1 LNLTALRSRRILQNL
16 LLPLRKEASLIGVI
30 ANSTEHGVV
39 SEFFELFK
47 TPWEFY
53 QSDRQYEV
61 ILCAGSGDFA
71 KNAARLV
78 LIYSSGNFAFD
89 HPENIEIASR
99 KRNRMFLHRG
109 ARLPIYGDGLTF
121 REIGIDLLIDEES
134 RQTAMRQYKSPDGVV
149 VRIGYDLFGE
159 VSSLLTEGQPA
170 ACADIPTLDLH
181 IALLRDLIVTSGVSL
196 VEVPPVPHG
205 YRFIACLTH
214 DVDHPSIVQHKWDHT
229 AFGFLYRAIFG
240 SLGNFFRGRITVRN
254 LLTNWVA
261 ALKLPLVHMGFAN
274 DFWRDFED
282 RYREFEKGL
291 CSTFFVIPFK
301 NRPGC
306 DFEGLAPSFR
316 ASRYGARDIAGTIG
330 KILAAGNEVGL
341 HGIDAWTDSSKG
353 LEEFE
358 EIRQLT
364 GISETGV
371 RMHWLY
377 YDLQSPIALEQAG
390 AAYDSTIGY
399 RETVGYRAGTTQ
411 VYKPLQATQL
421 LELPMHVMDT
431 ALFYPAYLGL
441 SSRQATTL
449 VHRMVDNAVDFGGCI
464 TINWHDRSL
473 APERVWDACYR
484 ELVQDMKNRG
494 AWFATARQATSWFR
508 KRRSVVFEM
517 DWVGTD
523 APRPRASVDSSDDL
537 PGLLL
542 RTHKAHKSC
551 QTGSPGSKQY
561 VDMAFDEIVDNS
573 VPR

>member
-1 LNLTALRSRRILQNL
+1 VRSRRIVQNL
-16 LLPLRKEASLIGVI
+16 PPPFRKEFSVIGVI
-30 ANSTEHGVV
+30 ANSAEHIVI

-61 ILCAGSGDFA
+61 LLCAGSGDFA
-71 KNAARLV
+71 KNTAKLV
-78 LIYSSGNFAFD
+78 LIYASGNLAVDFV
-89 HPENIEIASR
+89 EKIEIASR
-99 KRNRMFLHRG
+99 KRNRMLLLRG
-109 ARLPIYGDGLTF
+109 ARLPIYGDRITF
-121 REIGIDLLIDEES
+121 RENGTDLLIDEES
-134 RQTAMRQYKSPDGVV
+134 RQTAMQQYKSPDGVV

-181 IALLRDLIVTSGVSL
+181 IALLRDLIVTGGVSL
-196 VEVPPVPHG
+196 VEVPPVPNG
-205 YRFIACLTH
+205 YLFIACLTH

-229 AFGFLYRAIFG
+229 AFGFLYRAIFV
-240 SLGNFFRGRITVRN
+240 SLSNFFRGRIPVRN
-254 LLTNWVA
+254 LLTNWAA
-261 ALKLPLVHMGFAN
+261 ALKLPFVYVGFAN

-282 RYREFEKGL
+282 RYQELEKGL
-291 CSTFFVIPFK
+291 SSTFFVIPFK
-301 NRPGC
+301 DRPGS
-306 DFEGLAPSFR
+306 DFQGHAPKFR

-330 KILAAGNEVGL
+330 KILAAGCEVGL

-358 EIRQLT
+358 EIRHLT

-377 YDLQSPIALEQAG
+377 YDLQSPLALEQAG
-390 AAYDSTIGY
+390 ATYDSTIGY

-411 VYKPLQATQL
+411 VYKPLQATRL

-449 VHRMVDNAVDFGGCI
+449 IARMVDNAVDFGGCI

-484 ELVQDMKNRG
+484 DLVQDMKDRG
-494 AWFATARQATSWFR
+494 AWFATAGQATSWFR
-508 KRRSVVFEM
+508 KRRSIVFEM
-517 DWVGTD
+517 DRVGTD
-523 APRPRASVDSSDDL
+523 PPPPRTCSDRSDYL
-537 PGLLL
+537 PGMLL
-542 RTHKAHKSC
+542 RNHKAHESC
-551 QTGSPGSKQY
+551 QTGRPGSKQY
-561 VDMAFDEIVDNS
+561 VDMALDESADTLVS
-573 VPR
+573 G

>member
-1 LNLTALRSRRILQNL
+1 L
-16 LLPLRKEASLIGVI
+16 LHQSGKEASVIGVI
-30 ANSTEHGVV
+30 ANSAEHGVI

-53 QSDRQYEV
+53 RSDRRYEV
-61 ILCAGSGDFA
+61 VLCATNRKLHDNTA
-71 KNAARLV
+71 KLV
-78 LIYSSGNFAFD
+78 LLYAGHELAAD
-89 HPENIEIASR
+89 AEENIEIAS
-99 KRNRMFLHRG
+99 KGSNSMFSYKGTRI
-109 ARLPIYGDGLTF
+109 PIYGDSVTF
-121 REIGIDLLIDEES
+121 REKGAGLLVDEES
-134 RQTAMRQYKSPDGVV
+134 QQAAMHQRKSLGGVV
-149 VRIGYDLFGE
+149 ARMGYNLFGE
-159 VSSLLTEGQPA
+159 VGTLLTAGQPA
-170 ACADIPTLDLH
+170 AYAGIPTLDLH

-196 VEVPPVPHG
+196 VEVPPVPNG

-229 AFGFLYRAIFG
+229 VFGFLYRAIFG
-240 SLGNFFRGRITVRN
+240 SLSNFFRGRIPVRN
-254 LLTNWVA
+254 LLTNWAA
-261 ALKLPLVHMGFAN
+261 ALKLPFVYMGFAN

-282 RYREFEKGL
+282 RYRELEKGL

-301 NRPGC
+301 NCPGS
-306 DFEGLAPSFR
+306 DFQGLAPKFR

-330 KILAAGNEVGL
+330 KILAAGCEVGL

-358 EIRQLT
+358 EIRRLT

-377 YDLQSPIALEQAG
+377 YDLQSPLALEQAG

-411 VYKPLQATQL
+411 VYKPLEASRL

-449 VHRMVDNAVDFGGCI
+449 IRRMVDNAVNFGGCI

-484 ELVQDMKNRG
+484 DLVQDMKNRG
-494 AWFATARQATSWFR
+494 AWFATAGQATSWFR
-508 KRRSVVFEM
+508 KRRSIEFEM
-517 DWVGTD
+517 DWVGTN
-523 APRPRASVDSSDDL
+523 APRPRASADSSDNL

-542 RTHKAHKSC
+542 RSHKAHESC
-551 QTGSPGSKQY
+551 RTGRPGSRQY
-561 VDMAFDEIVDNS
+561 VDMAFDESADNS
-573 VPR
+573 VSR

>member
-1 LNLTALRSRRILQNL
+1 
-16 LLPLRKEASLIGVI
+16 LIGVI
-30 ANSTEHGVV
+30 ANSAEHDVI

-53 QSDRQYEV
+53 QSDRLYEV
-61 ILCAGSGDFA
+61 LLCAGSGDFA
-71 KNAARLV
+71 KSAAKLV

-89 HPENIEIASR
+89 FPENIEIASR
-99 KRNRMFLHRG
+99 NRNRMLLYRG
-109 ARLPIYGDGLTF
+109 ARLPIYGDGITF
-121 REIGIDLLIDEES
+121 RGNGTALLIDEES
-134 RQTAMRQYKSPDGVV
+134 RQTAMRHYKSPDGVV

-159 VSSLLTEGQPA
+159 VRSLLTEGQPA
-170 ACADIPTLDLH
+170 ACADIPTLELH

-196 VEVPPVPHG
+196 VEVPPVPNG
-205 YRFIACLTH
+205 YRFMACLTH

-229 AFGFLYRAIFG
+229 VFGFLYRAIFG
-240 SLGNFFRGRITVRN
+240 SLSNFFRGRIPVRN
-254 LLTNWVA
+254 LLTNWAA
-261 ALKLPLVHMGFAN
+261 ALKLPFVHMGFAN

-282 RYREFEKGL
+282 RYRELENGL

-301 NRPGC
+301 NCPGS
-306 DFEGLAPSFR
+306 DFEGPAPKFR
-316 ASRYGARDIAGTIG
+316 ASRYGAKDIAGTIG
-330 KILAAGNEVGL
+330 KILAAGCEVGL

-353 LEEFE
+353 LEELE
-358 EIRQLT
+358 EIRRLT

-399 RETVGYRAGTTQ
+399 RETVGYRAGSTQ
-411 VYKPLQATQL
+411 VYKPLQATRL

-449 VHRMVDNAVDFGGCI
+449 VHRMVDNAVDFGGCV

-494 AWFATARQATSWFR
+494 AWFATAKQATSWFR

-523 APRPRASVDSSDDL
+523 APRPRASVDSSDNL

-561 VDMAFDEIVDNS
+561 VDMAFDEIADNS
-573 VPR
+573 VSR

>member
-1 LNLTALRSRRILQNL
+1 
-16 LLPLRKEASLIGVI
+16 LRKEASLIGVI
-30 ANSTEHGVV
+30 ANSAEHDVV
-39 SEFFELFK
+39 CEFFELFK

-53 QSDRQYEV
+53 QHDRQYEV
-61 ILCAGSGDFA
+61 LLCDGSGDFA
-71 KNAARLV
+71 KNDAKLV

-89 HPENIEIASR
+89 FPEAIEIASR
-99 KRNRMFLHRG
+99 KRNRTLLHRG
-109 ARLPIYGDGLTF
+109 ARLPIYGDGITF
-121 REIGIDLLIDEES
+121 RENGTDLLIDEES

-159 VSSLLTEGQPA
+159 FSSLLTEGQPA
-170 ACADIPTLDLH
+170 ACADIPTLELH

-196 VEVPPVPHG
+196 VEVPPVPNG

-229 AFGFLYRAIFG
+229 VFGFLYRAIFG
-240 SLGNFFRGRITVRN
+240 SLSNFFRGRIPVRN
-254 LLTNWVA
+254 LLTNWAA
-261 ALKLPLVHMGFAN
+261 ALKLPFVHMGFAN

-282 RYREFEKGL
+282 RYRELENGL

-301 NRPGC
+301 NYPGS
-306 DFEGLAPSFR
+306 DFEGLAPKFR
-316 ASRYGARDIAGTIG
+316 ASRYGAKDIAGTIG
-330 KILAAGNEVGL
+330 KILAAGCEVGL

-353 LEEFE
+353 LEELE
-358 EIRQLT
+358 EIRRLT

-411 VYKPLQATQL
+411 VYKPLQATRL

-449 VHRMVDNAVDFGGCI
+449 VHRMVDNAVDFGGCV

-517 DWVGTD
+517 DRVGTD
-523 APRPRASVDSSDDL
+523 ATRPRASVDGSDNL

-542 RTHKAHKSC
+542 RTHKARKPC
-551 QTGSPGSKQY
+551 QTGHPGSKQY
-561 VDMAFDEIVDNS
+561 VDTAFDEIADNS
-573 VPR
+573 VSR

>member
-1 LNLTALRSRRILQNL
+1 
-16 LLPLRKEASLIGVI
+16 LIGVI
-30 ANSTEHGVV
+30 ANSAEHGVI

-61 ILCAGSGDFA
+61 LLYAGSGDFA
-71 KNAARLV
+71 NKTAKLV

-89 HPENIEIASR
+89 FPGNIEIASR
-99 KRNRMFLHRG
+99 KRNRMLLHRG
-109 ARLPIYGDGLTF
+109 TPLPIYGDGITF
-121 REIGIDLLIDEES
+121 RENGTDLLIDQES

-170 ACADIPTLDLH
+170 ACANIPTLDLH

-196 VEVPPVPHG
+196 VEIPAVPNG

-214 DVDHPSIVQHKWDHT
+214 DVDHPSIVRHKWDHT
-229 AFGFLYRAIFG
+229 VFGFLYRAIFG
-240 SLGNFFRGRITVRN
+240 SLSNFFRGRIPVRN
-254 LLTNWVA
+254 LLTNWAA
-261 ALKLPLVHMGFAN
+261 ALKLPFVHMGFAN
-274 DFWRDFED
+274 DFWADFED
-282 RYREFEKGL
+282 RYRELENGL

-301 NRPGC
+301 NCPGS
-306 DFEGLAPSFR
+306 DFEGLAPKFR

-330 KILAAGNEVGL
+330 KILAAGSEVGL
-341 HGIDAWTDSSKG
+341 HGINAWADSSKG
-353 LEEFE
+353 LDELE
-358 EIRQLT
+358 EIRRLT
-364 GISETGV
+364 GNSETGV

-377 YDLQSPIALEQAG
+377 YDLQSPIALERAG
-390 AAYDSTIGY
+390 ATYDSTIGY

-411 VYKPLQATQL
+411 VYKPLQATRL

-441 SSRQATTL
+441 SSRQGTTL
-449 VHRMVDNAVDFGGCI
+449 VHRMVDNAVDFGGCM

-523 APRPRASVDSSDDL
+523 APHPKASIDSSDNL

-551 QTGSPGSKQY
+551 QTGRPGSKQY
-561 VDMAFDEIVDNS
+561 VDMAFDEIASNS
-573 VPR
+573 VSR